1 MPNVAIRNWLELCDH
16 IIVSDA
22 SEFLTID
29 RDLLNSPDITVIDQV
44 KPFHEKAIYEQ
55 LYNECRKLKATHI
68 LHFDV
73 DEMMD
78 VTSNVNYVRELAS
91 KMVKGESL
99 AAAWPQVYS
108 VDNNFYTLDYTS
120 AFKRNSF
127 HRLLPPYKDLIF
139 CDDGHSSHCDLAHHC
154 PTIPANFP
162 TRRFYI
168 DFKMYHLEGLVFEN
182 ALSKYN
188 TWWDA
193 DYRLNQDSE
202 LALTRYLPNL
212 LKYLTIIDNCSHFM
226 HVNPN
231 LHSSFG
237 RYETALRSN
246 FNNINQ
252 SGGMRTLVD
261 SFCDAHR
268 QAPKLFDYL
277 KIPTQV

>member
-1 MPNVAIRNWLELCDH
+1 
-16 IIVSDA
+16 
-22 SEFLTID
+22 
-29 RDLLNSPDITVIDQV
+29 
-44 KPFHEKAIYEQ
+44 
-55 LYNECRKLKATHI
+55 
-68 LHFDV
+68 
-73 DEMMD
+73 
-78 VTSNVNYVRELAS
+78 
-91 KMVKGESL
+91 
-99 AAAWPQVYS
+99 
-108 VDNNFYTLDYTS
+108 
-120 AFKRNSF
+120 
-127 HRLLPPYKDLIF
+127 
-139 CDDGHSSHCDLAHHC
+139 
-154 PTIPANFP
+154 
-162 TRRFYI
+162 
-168 DFKMYHLEGLVFEN
+168 MYHLEGLVFEN